1 MNVNELFHAM
11 KCFFSEY
18 HNRNYIME
26 LFALTCTFFEHI
38 LKLIYIFLSLLMAM
52 LVCIQVVVHLF
63 IYISSAHYSIY
74 RHCIYRHVLTNTERS
89 MGIHAHNHTYVK
101 DMHHM
106 HDTHTNTHTHTQKIN
121 QCAYYISCKI
131 YLFNLLH
138 RCLYGQG
145 FGIDT
150 GKFVHKVRTYFLKVD
165 SRKRTYIKTFFI
177 WGDASIVT
185 LFYTV

>member
-1 MNVNELFHAM
+1 
-11 KCFFSEY
+11 
-18 HNRNYIME
+18 ME

-38 LKLIYIFLSLLMAM
+38 LKLIYMFLSLLMAM

-150 GKFVHKVRTYFLKVD
+150 GKFVHKVRTYFLKAD